1 MTISLDD
8 DESELLTNN
17 IAPTPSVRDLDYDGP
32 LGSKGRRE
40 EDSRSGGEGISG
52 EMIGGIVVGVLVV
65 IAIVLLFV
73 LVSRRRKQDK
83 PVEKGSPADL
93 VNNV

>member
-1 MTISLDD
+1 MPTT
-8 DESELLTNN
+8 LL
-17 IAPTPSVRDLDYDGP
+17 PPVRDLDYDGP

-40 EDSRSGGEGISG
+40 EDSHSGGISG

-65 IAIVLLFV
+65 VAVVLLFV

-83 PVEKGSPADL
+83 PVEKASPGADL
-93 VNNV
+93 VSKASGPNPTNIKF